1 MTSFQHLTVFMNI
14 QQVKLKL
21 TLNKNLRYRD
31 FYFIIFHHFNSSLL
45 GFCKINSINFAFKVK
60 HIMMAIFSS
69 VFAFFQIFLQYRC
82 PWFQC
87 SSTLSTY
94 MNMFCWLYLSK
105 KQLFF
110 RLYSHTCLCCYFE
123 IFRKQRS
130 LSELGKFLTLS
141 P

>member
-21 TLNKNLRYRD
+21 TLNKNIRYRD

-69 VFAFFQIFLQYRC
+69 VIAFFQIFLQYRC

-110 RLYSHTCLCCYFE
+110 AYIPTHVYAAILKS
-123 IFRKQRS
+123 
-130 LSELGKFLTLS
+130 SENNDRFPNWGNFLH
-141 P
+141 

>member
-69 VFAFFQIFLQYRC
+69 VIAFFQIFLQYRC

-110 RLYSHTCLCCYFE
+110 AYIRTHVYAAILKS
-123 IFRKQRS
+123 
-130 LSELGKFLTLS
+130 SENNDRFPNWGNFLH
-141 P
+141 